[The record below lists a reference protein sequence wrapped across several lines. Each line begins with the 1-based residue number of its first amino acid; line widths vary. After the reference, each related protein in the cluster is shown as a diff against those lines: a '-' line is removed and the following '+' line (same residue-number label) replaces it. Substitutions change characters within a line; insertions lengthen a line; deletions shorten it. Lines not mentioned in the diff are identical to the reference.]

1 MPRLKKKS
9 DAQRAREA
17 KEAYRAKKECVRGSA
32 VAIDSS
38 NESGKRPPRSKID
51 ADGDKAGRSGVVNG
65 QRREELVINTSATAE
80 GDELVMNTSTTE
92 EGEERVINTSR
103 TAEPLCGRLKK
114 IALNSPHPPALP
126 ANESLPDVIA
136 EHLQLV
142 QAIIRSELGEG
153 PCATFSIR

>member
-32 VAIDSS
+32 AAIDSS

-51 ADGDKAGRSGVVNG
+51 ADGDKAMRSGVVNG
-65 QRREELVINTSATAE
+65 QRREELVINTSALAE
-80 GDELVMNTSTTE
+80 GDELVINTSTT
-92 EGEERVINTSR
+92 
-103 TAEPLCGRLKK
+103 AEPVCDRLKK
-114 IALNSPHPPALP
+114 IAVNSSHPQALP
-126 ANESLPDVIA
+126 ANESLPDVIG

-142 QAIIRSELGEG
+142 QAIIDSELEEG
-153 PCATFSIR
+153 SLRDLLDP